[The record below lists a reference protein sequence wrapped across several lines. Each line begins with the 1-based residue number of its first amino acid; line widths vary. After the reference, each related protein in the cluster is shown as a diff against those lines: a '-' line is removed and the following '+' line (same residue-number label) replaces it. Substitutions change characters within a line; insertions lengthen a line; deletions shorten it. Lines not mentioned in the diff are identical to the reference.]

1 MQTVGCGVGGGRSGP
16 RTWARRASGRHP
28 CSCGSPSAGRAG
40 FPGWSP
46 APNTEASSCSG
57 RALAVRPGP
66 AVRVPASSGS
76 GRGGS
81 SGERREPSLPV
92 HAALLMEGDRGCW
105 VIMPDVC
112 AGHAC
117 AARHETETSHKRQG
131 ARRGGREAPG
141 MSAAGLQAVCVQE
154 RACVSARAC
163 VFVYKRV
170 YVQVLCVCASVR
182 ESVRESVCTRVC
194 KSVCVCEWCQ
204 CVYVQKS
211 ECLCVC
217 VWDGRAAGRSRVRRG
232 RGAVVVSQPLSLPS
246 SRLGLD
252 L

>member
-1 MQTVGCGVGGGRSGP
+1 MENKAGADGRVRGRGWSLRPAHVG
-16 RTWARRASGRHP
+16 
-28 CSCGSPSAGRAG
+28 SAGLRTSPVLLW
-40 FPGWSP
+40 FPQRRPGGLP
-46 APNTEASSCSG
+46 RLVTCSKH

-117 AARHETETSHKRQG
+117 AARRETETSHKRQG

-141 MSAAGLQAVCVQE
+141 MSAAGLQAVCVRE

-204 CVYVQKS
+204 CVCMYKRVS
-211 ECLCVC
+211 VCVC
-217 VWDGRAAGRSRVRRG
+217 VSGTGE
-232 RGAVVVSQPLSLPS
+232 
-246 SRLGLD
+246 RLGGAGSGEAEGPWW
-252 L
+252 

>member
-1 MQTVGCGVGGGRSGP
+1 MENKAGADGRVRGGGWSLRPAHVG
-16 RTWARRASGRHP
+16 
-28 CSCGSPSAGRAG
+28 SAGLRTSPVLLW
-40 FPGWSP
+40 FPQRRLGGLP
-46 APNTEASSCSG
+46 RLVTCSKHG
-57 RALAVRPGP
+57 GLVLQWACPRDQARSRR
-66 AVRVPASSGS
+66 RVPASSGS

-81 SGERREPSLPV
+81 SGERREPSPPI

-117 AARHETETSHKRQG
+117 AARRETETPHKRQG

-141 MSAAGLQAVCVQE
+141 MSAAGLQAVCMRE

-182 ESVRESVCTRVC
+182 VCGRVC
-194 KSVCVCEWCQ
+194 VQECTKVCVCVSGVSVCVCTKE
-204 CVYVQKS
+204 
-211 ECLCVC
+211 
-217 VWDGRAAGRSRVRRG
+217 
-232 RGAVVVSQPLSLPS
+232 
-246 SRLGLD
+246 
-252 L
+252 